1 MNYKHYKGSFTGLS
15 KTKNYVLNIGKH
27 SFYDFN
33 WSNIQIKDIEA
44 IEPYDEENE
53 KVGDFYYTNVIK
65 PKGCF
70 RWPFYL
76 EFIKSRVLEIKNKK
90 ELFWIEYIALNLP
103 KIKRRPEVFISVNE
117 ENYFDENI
125 YDVILKEIFLNND
138 PHAYIKKDFIELN
151 GTIYFK
157 IEIPEVEKPKSAVV
171 SSNTGLNRSDDF
183 ETDNVII
190 EEKNNAALDQGIMN
204 SAHDSSNSSSSVSKN
219 NTSGSTFP
227 KVTSKFFGI
236 LFGVIFWLVLLA
248 FFKLILP
255 QYFIF
260 ALIGSIGWV
269 ISRFLNSSALKKVF
283 NVIFAVL
290 FLVFLANLLSNKG
303 SMIDPTVPKKDGD
316 IKVSSPKEIKSETG
330 DDSDYEI
337 TKEIN
342 WYDFITN
349 KYGVK
354 YNTYVKSFFETQR
367 NHISVDEKYRKT
379 SRSALSYF
387 NKLYVNLEH
396 FDNQKTDSIVNLLK
410 EKAVAKKLNSLQ
422 TAEMVVAFIQEIPYV
437 LVHQNSCENIQQSES
452 RNSFVVEYHRD
463 NKPCLPNVAGGV
475 QSPYEF
481 LHNLKGD
488 CDTRSLLGYTI
499 LKKLNISASIWV
511 SEAYGHSILG
521 VGLPVGNG
529 VYKTI
534 KGLNHYGVELTNK
547 GFRLGMISPQQRDMS
562 NWDIALYSNTFK

>member
-1 MNYKHYKGSFTGLS
+1 MNYKYYKGSFTGLS

-27 SFYDFN
+27 SFYDFH
-33 WSNIQIKDIEA
+33 WSNIHIKNIEA

-53 KVGDFYYTNVIK
+53 KVGDFYYTNIIK

-76 EFIKSRVLEIKNKK
+76 EFIKSSLLEIKNKK
-90 ELFWIEYIALNLP
+90 DFFWIEYVAINLP
-103 KIKRRPEVFISVNE
+103 KIKRRPEIFISVNE
-117 ENYFDENI
+117 QYYFDENI
-125 YDVILKEIFLNND
+125 HDVIVKDIVLNND
-138 PHAYIKKDFIELN
+138 PSSYIKKDFIELN

-157 IEIPEVEKPKSAVV
+157 IEIPEVEKPKSQVV
-171 SSNTGLNRSDDF
+171 TSNTGMNRSDDF
-183 ETDNVII
+183 ETNNTII
-190 EEKNNAALDQGIMN
+190 EKKINTTGHIISSPID
-204 SAHDSSNSSSSVSKN
+204 DFSNSSSKGSETNK
-219 NTSGSTFP
+219 TGSTFP
-227 KVTSKFFGI
+227 RVSSKFFGI
-236 LFGVIFWLVLLA
+236 LFGIILWLILLA

-269 ISRFLNSSALKKVF
+269 ISRFLNSNALKKVF
-283 NVIFAVL
+283 NIIFVAL

-303 SMIDPTVPKKDGD
+303 ALIEPTVPKKDGD
-316 IKVSSPKEIKSETG
+316 IKISSPKEIKSETG

-349 KYGVK
+349 NYGVK

-367 NHISVDEKYRKT
+367 NHISIDKKYRKT
-379 SRSALSYF
+379 SKSALSYF
-387 NKLYVNLEH
+387 NKLYINLEN

-410 EKAVAKKLNSLQ
+410 QKAVAKKLNSIQ
-422 TAEMVVAFIQEIPYV
+422 TAEMVIAFIQEIPYV
-437 LVHQNSCENIQQSES
+437 LVHQNSCENIQSSEP
-452 RNSFVVEYHRD
+452 RNSFIAKYHQD
-463 NKPCLPNVAGGV
+463 KKPCLPNVAGGV

-547 GFRLGMISPQQRDMS
+547 GFRLGMIAPQQRDMS